1 MARKL
6 SARERKARK
15 QRSYTRY
22 EYNLTIDALDYLN
35 MMGAGIDY
43 NIVSNPTKASL
54 RKIRNIYKQAT
65 KELKKK
71 NWIVPTKRE
80 MAKVVREEST
90 QAYRRSRAR
99 EQIEAPS
106 TFEPETD
113 YINDLINTITSLQ
126 GAERTTD
133 KRKTLEKD
141 TQQLEEAKQRL
152 LDKLQ
157 FVRTKVGDVDLAN
170 KLAEDD
176 FIAHIEEMKVK
187 YDYEIV
193 DGIDDN
199 FIPVLDSAMN
209 DVLDSY

>member
-35 MMGAGIDY
+35 MMGADIDY

-54 RKIRNIYKQAT
+54 RKIRNVYKKAT
-65 KELKKK
+65 KELKQK
-71 NWIVPTKRE
+71 NWVIPTKRE
-80 MAKVVREEST
+80 MAKTVREEST
-90 QAYRRSRAR
+90 QAYRRSRVK

-113 YINDLINTITSLQ
+113 YINDLITTITTLQ

-141 TQQLEEAKQRL
+141 TQLLEEAKQRL

-157 FVRTKVGDVDLAN
+157 FVRTKVGDVDLAE
-170 KLAEDD
+170 KLAVDD

-187 YDYEIV
+187 YDYEII

-199 FIPVLDSAMN
+199 FIPALDSAMM
-209 DVLDSY
+209 DVLDNY

>member
-35 MMGAGIDY
+35 MMGADIDY

-54 RKIRNIYKQAT
+54 RKIRNIYKKAT

-71 NWIVPTKRE
+71 NWVVPTKRE

-90 QAYRRSRAR
+90 QAYRRSRAK
-99 EQIEAPS
+99 EQVEAPS

-113 YINDLINTITSLQ
+113 YINDLITTITMLQ

-133 KRKTLEKD
+133 NRKTLEKD
-141 TQQLEEAKQRL
+141 TQLLEEAKQRL
-152 LDKLQ
+152 LDKLE

-187 YDYEIV
+187 YDYEII

-199 FIPVLDSAMN
+199 FIPALDSAMN

>member
-54 RKIRNIYKQAT
+54 RKIRNIYKKAT

-71 NWIVPTKRE
+71 NWVVPTKRE

-90 QAYRRSRAR
+90 QAYRRSRAK
-99 EQIEAPS
+99 EQVEAPS

-113 YINDLINTITSLQ
+113 YINDLISTITMLQ

-133 KRKTLEKD
+133 NRKTLEKD
-141 TQQLEEAKQRL
+141 TQLLEEAKQRL
-152 LDKLQ
+152 LDKLE
-157 FVRTKVGDVDLAN
+157 FVRTKVGDVDLAD

-187 YDYEIV
+187 YDYEII

-199 FIPVLDSAMN
+199 FIPALDSAMN

>member
-35 MMGAGIDY
+35 MMGADIDY

-54 RKIRNIYKQAT
+54 RKIRNIYKKAT
-65 KELKKK
+65 KELRKK
-71 NWIVPTKRE
+71 NWVVPTKRE
-80 MAKVVREEST
+80 MAKAVREEST

-99 EQIEAPS
+99 EQVEAPS

-113 YINDLINTITSLQ
+113 YINDLINTITTLQ
-126 GAERTTD
+126 GAERTTA
-133 KRKTLEKD
+133 KRQTSEKD
-141 TQQLEEAKQRL
+141 TQLLEEAKQRL
-152 LDKLQ
+152 LDKLE

-176 FIAHIEEMKVK
+176 FISHIEEMKVK
-187 YDYEIV
+187 YDYEII

-199 FIPVLDSAMN
+199 FIPALDSAMN

>member
-15 QRSYTRY
+15 QRSYVRY

-35 MMGAGIDY
+35 LMEAGIDY

-54 RKIRNIYKQAT
+54 RKIRNIYKKAT

-71 NWIVPTKRE
+71 GWNIPTKRE
-80 MAKVVREEST
+80 LAKAVREEST
-90 QAYRRSRAR
+90 QTYRRSRAK

-133 KRKTLEKD
+133 NRKTLEKD

-199 FIPVLDSAMN
+199 FIPALDSAMY

>member
-15 QRSYTRY
+15 QRRYTRY

-54 RKIRNIYKQAT
+54 RKIRNIYKKAT

-90 QAYRRSRAR
+90 QAYRRSRAK
-99 EQIEAPS
+99 EQTEAPTS
-106 TFEPETD
+106 FEPETD
-113 YINDLINTITSLQ
+113 YINDLINTITMLQ

-141 TQQLEEAKQRL
+141 TQLLEEAKQRL

-157 FVRTKVGDVDLAN
+157 FVRTKVGDVDLAE

-176 FIAHIEEMKVK
+176 FISHIEEMKVK
-187 YDYEIV
+187 YDYEII

-199 FIPVLDSAMN
+199 FIPALDSAMM
-209 DVLDSY
+209 DVLDNY